1 MGVEHLLD
9 PLFLF
14 NSTSSSSSRSLLRG
28 GDLGRRKQWRVAAMG
43 GEGAA
48 SQGGKGGWRP
58 REGKR
63 EKWWSPRVV
72 GERNDAS
79 DDF

>member
-14 NSTSSSSSRSLLRG
+14 NSTGSSSQTLLRG
-28 GDLGRRKQWRVAAMG
+28 GDLGRKKHWRAAVMG

-48 SQGGKGGWRP
+48 SQGGK
-58 REGKR
+58 EGVAAKR
-63 EKWWSPRVV
+63 GEKGKVV
-72 GERNDAS
+72 VT
-79 DDF
+79 